1 MYADTCTKT
10 IALALAGLHDEVSK
24 KGALF
29 VQGLTEAD
37 AQFGRF
43 LEWLK
48 RTGRDEY
55 TNVITLSDHG
65 HFTIAKPPPTP
76 WSGTPCMYCF
86 LTRS

>member
-24 KGALF
+24 KVLSFF

-76 WSGTPCMYCF
+76 WSGTPCM
-86 LTRS
+86 